1 MTEPGTELEVD
12 DDDIIDAE
20 ILPLEITEPGLY
32 SLSDEDYFRDPVP
45 GGSFSQ
51 SGSKTLLL
59 EGGPAKYM
67 HSLTV
72 GEVTKDVW
80 DFGKAMH
87 YRVLGRG
94 TPYAV
99 LDFEDRRTKAYRD
112 KAAEWRAL
120 GVTPILRRQSDQI
133 EAMYEACMRH
143 PLAREH
149 LTREGLAEIAGFI
162 QDEETGVWLRGKFDL
177 LAEIGGVDYKTSD
190 DASPRTVFNAQA
202 IRMGYHVQDAL
213 YRRLSREL
221 VGPEADRMIFVV
233 QDKDAPY
240 LTAVI
245 ELDEYYRAL
254 GEQRLNKAIHLF
266 AECQKTS
273 QWPGYGDDLILLHP
287 PKGALRDLEDESDED
302 HAARIAADLAAFE
315 SQL

>member
-1 MTEPGTELEVD
+1 MTDNELVVIDTE
-12 DDDIIDAE
+12 IIDAE

-59 EGGPAKYM
+59 EGGPAKYQ

-99 LDFEDRRTKAYRD
+99 LDFPTRATNAYKA

-120 GVTPILRRQSDQI
+120 GVTPILRKQSDQI

-190 DASPRTVFNAQA
+190 DASPRTVFSAQA

-240 LTAVI
+240 LTAVV
-245 ELDEYYRAL
+245 ELDDTYRAL

-266 AECQKTS
+266 ADCQKTGT
-273 QWPGYGDDLILLHP
+273 WPGYGDDLITLHP
-287 PKGALRDLEDESDED
+287 PKWALRTDLEDESDED